1 MYSVDM
7 DRYFG
12 EPARA
17 TIGKPKARY
26 MSGLDGRR
34 NVVLVVGSRVVGGNL
49 ECVGNLGDGVWLG
62 SGGKDLSIWTNY
74 LPLLLRTLL
83 FSSSRAHLPCR
94 SEWPELLL

>member
-1 MYSVDM
+1 MYYVEV
-7 DRYFG
+7 DRYFR

-17 TIGKPKARY
+17 TVGEPEAGY

-34 NVVLVVGSRVVGGNL
+34 NVVLVVGSRAVEGNL

-74 LPLLLRTLL
+74 LPLLLRPLL

-94 SEWPELLL
+94 SE